1 MTASYDSVDRNTAY
15 FNEAYRRKRKNML
28 EKWRF
33 SESLVGLVPQA
44 TGQLN
49 DMVCAEAIRASC
61 RNRSLA

>member
-1 MTASYDSVDRNTAY
+1 VEHNIVIL
-15 FNEAYRRKRKNML
+15 L

-33 SESLVGLVPQA
+33 SESLVALVPQA
-44 TGQLN
+44 TGELN